1 MLYFPCYR
9 EQIYAVAEQV
19 KKEVG
24 KVDILVNNA
33 GIVSGKLGTAEQK
46 IIGSVTLSKLF
57 YARYSLLD
65 TRKSSD
71 QLYLIL

>member
-1 MLYFPCYR
+1 MLDFPCYR

-33 GIVSGKLGTAEQK
+33 GIVSGKLGLQRPKSWTKLGQK
-46 IIGSVTLSKLF
+46 
-57 YARYSLLD
+57 SLKSFPLD
-65 TRKSSD
+65 IHSH
-71 QLYLIL
+71 LY

>member
-1 MLYFPCYR
+1 MLYFPLSR

-33 GIVSGKLGTAEQK
+33 GIVSGKLGIHE
-46 IIGSVTLSKLF
+46 LPN
-57 YARYSLLD
+57 R
-65 TRKSSD
+65 RSSD
-71 QLYLIL
+71 KLSYISYLI